1 MMKHKNNKYVKEK
14 ESENLEDKNILEEKD
29 LDSNKE
35 NNYDNDEKDLDKE
48 ECQCDDCCHD
58 DCECEDHCDCDD
70 ADCHC
75 GCHEITEEAAQY
87 LELAQRV
94 QVEFDNYRKRNQDA
108 IKEAEARG
116 TMKAVEK
123 LLPIVDS
130 ITSAKRQVQ
139 DESLKSAI
147 DVLYNQ
153 VLQLFSKLNV
163 TKIEAK
169 GLEFDP
175 HKHNAVLTEEVEGV
189 KPDIVLEELQ
199 EGFEMGDKVIRHSVV
214 KVSK

>member
-1 MMKHKNNKYVKEK
+1 MKHKNNKYVKEK
-14 ESENLEDKNILEEKD
+14 ESDNLEEKTILDEKD
-29 LDSNKE
+29 LEPNKE
-35 NNYDNDEKDLDKE
+35 NNCDNDEKDLDKE

-70 ADCHC
+70 EDCDC

-94 QVEFDNYRKRNQDA
+94 QAEFDNYRKRNQDA

>member
-1 MMKHKNNKYVKEK
+1 MKHKNNKYVKEK
-14 ESENLEDKNILEEKD
+14 ESENLEDKTILEEKD
-29 LDSNKE
+29 LNSNKE

-70 ADCHC
+70 EDCHC

-94 QVEFDNYRKRNQDA
+94 QAEFDNYRKRNQDA

-163 TKIEAK
+163 TKIEAI

>member
-1 MMKHKNNKYVKEK
+1 MKHKNNKYVKEK

-70 ADCHC
+70 EDCHC

-94 QVEFDNYRKRNQDA
+94 QAEFDNYRKRNQDA

>member
-1 MMKHKNNKYVKEK
+1 MGKIIGIDLGTTNSCVAVMEGGEPTVIAN
-14 ESENLEDKNILEEKD
+14 SEVVRTTPSVVALTKTGERLV
-29 LDSNKE
+29 
-35 NNYDNDEKDLDKE
+35 
-48 ECQCDDCCHD
+48 
-58 DCECEDHCDCDD
+58 
-70 ADCHC
+70 
-75 GCHEITEEAAQY
+75 G
-87 LELAQRV
+87 
-94 QVEFDNYRKRNQDA
+94 QV
-108 IKEAEARG
+108 
-116 TMKAVEK
+116 
-123 LLPIVDS
+123 
-130 ITSAKRQVQ
+130 AKRQVQ

-163 TKIEAK
+163 TKIEAI